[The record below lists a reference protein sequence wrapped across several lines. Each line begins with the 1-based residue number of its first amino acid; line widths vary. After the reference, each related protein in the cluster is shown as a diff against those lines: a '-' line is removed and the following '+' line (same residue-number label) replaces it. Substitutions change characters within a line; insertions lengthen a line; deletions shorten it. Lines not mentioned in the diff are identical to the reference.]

1 MNSGFLKVCAAS
13 PRVTVGG
20 VQQNSENALREIQVA
35 AEKNVKVLVFPDSLE
50 QFFIIADFC
59 SMHQAYFLHKL

>member
-20 VQQNSENALREIQVA
+20 VQQNLENALREIQVT
-35 AEKNVKVLVFPDSLE
+35 AEKNVKVLVFPE
-50 QFFIIADFC
+50 
-59 SMHQAYFLHKL
+59 